1 MAEKNTETSL
11 SKVSTFALINE
22 LTKRNPEELKLAIF
36 ALLQQGKLKY
46 EDISQMYVKYLETEK
61 EDNKAKLSEGATC
74 VIQELEQDTRDNHL
88 RSLYFLNKI
97 APFFNVTKLNEKYGY
112 NEKEGK
118 ETSFYEANKESL

>member
-97 APFFNVTKLNEKYGY
+97 APFFNVKELNKKYGY
-112 NEKEGK
+112 NEEAGK
-118 ETSFYEANKESL
+118 KTSFYENNKLK